1 MTTKTKPNAPAS
13 APDEP
18 KTAAQVAE
26 RIKTFRK
33 ESADNGEKAAQLTM
47 QIARLKARGE
57 AVPDQLYADLQK
69 AERDRDGS
77 GLVVQLLEEQRAY
90 FGALEASD
98 DYDRALAS
106 IPDLLIALR
115 EANKRRLDGNAMYVA
130 SIQAF
135 YRAVRQVDDLE
146 RRLTRDHKIGDAKER
161 RKVIDEFLKEA
172 GAIASQAK
180 TERLV
185 WETL

>member
-1 MTTKTKPNAPAS
+1 
-13 APDEP
+13 
-18 KTAAQVAE
+18 
-26 RIKTFRK
+26 
-33 ESADNGEKAAQLTM
+33 
-47 QIARLKARGE
+47 
-57 AVPDQLYADLQK
+57 
-69 AERDRDGS
+69 
-77 GLVVQLLEEQRAY
+77 
-90 FGALEASD
+90 
-98 DYDRALAS
+98 
-106 IPDLLIALR
+106 
-115 EANKRRLDGNAMYVA
+115 MYVA

-180 TERLV
+180 TERLY